1 VGLTITSVINING
14 GNYMVNEI
22 KGSNHALLN
31 GLAGQQQTE
40 QARNDAKA
48 AGNKT
53 QGTAEDSVSL
63 TDQAEKLRALESS
76 IKNQPVVD
84 TKRVESIRSAILDGT
99 YTVDS
104 SKTAEKMADF
114 ERLLDNKVGES

>member
-1 VGLTITSVINING
+1 
-14 GNYMVNEI
+14 MVNEI
-22 KGSNHALLN
+22 KGSNHALLS
-31 GLAGQQQTE
+31 GLAGQQQAE
-40 QARNDAKA
+40 QAKDHANA

-76 IKNQPVVD
+76 ISNQPVVD
-84 TKRVESIRSAILDGT
+84 TKRVESIRSAVLDGS
-99 YTVDS
+99 YTVDA

-114 ERLLDNKVGES
+114 ERLLDSKVGDE